1 MNLTHSF
8 LIAMPSLDDSFFG
21 KGVILICEHND
32 EGAFGL
38 LINKPLDLTLRELLE
53 QTGLTPTS
61 NNTELEQPVFLGGP
75 VQMERGF
82 ILHHGEAIWQASR
95 PIMENLT
102 LTTSRDILEAIATG
116 EFNEKTFATLGY
128 SGWGAGQLENELA
141 DNAWLTVQADLSIIF
156 DVPPKERH
164 EAALRLLGVDPMFL
178 WGGSAGHA

>member
-128 SGWGAGQLENELA
+128 SGWGAGQLA

-178 WGGSAGHA
+178 WGGGAGHA